1 MTWKIRHQGSP
12 RSIEGL
18 TRAEVMQ
25 GMLDGLWEPT
35 DEVMGPNERDW
46 TALEN
51 HPEFS
56 ELAQDIEPPQASEQ
70 EDETRLDMTA
80 LIDVTMVL
88 LIFFILTMSAAALQK
103 MIEGPRTSPN
113 EPLPQVKVSPKEVKE
128 LMIVVHVE
136 QANAKEWRVKIE
148 NEEVA
153 LVDLRAK
160 LSEFVKET
168 RKTELLIDC
177 PDDAPG
183 RIVKKILG
191 AANVAG
197 VKPHD
202 LRPYRGVKEPPKQ

>member
-35 DEVMGPNERDW
+35 DEVMGPDERDW
-46 TALEN
+46 TALES

-56 ELAQDIEPPQASEQ
+56 ELAQDIEPPQASEH

-103 MIEGPRTSPN
+103 MIEGPRTGPK
-113 EPLPQVKVSPKEVKE
+113 EPLPQITITPKQVREI
-128 LMIVVHVE
+128 MIVVHVE
-136 QANAKEWRVKIE
+136 QANADEWRLKVE
-148 NEEVA
+148 DEEVA
-153 LVDLRAK
+153 PADLRAK

-168 RKTELLIDC
+168 RRTELLIDC
-177 PDDAPG
+177 PDDAP
-183 RIVKKILG
+183 RDLVIKILA
-191 AANVAG
+191 AANLAG

-202 LRPYRGVKEPPKQ
+202 LRPFRGVKEPPKQ

>member
-35 DEVMGPNERDW
+35 DEVMGPDERDW
-46 TALEN
+46 TALES

-56 ELAQDIEPPQASEQ
+56 ELAQDIEPPQASEH

-103 MIEGPRTSPN
+103 MIEGPSSSKDKPIPEQITIT
-113 EPLPQVKVSPKEVKE
+113 QVQVRD

-136 QANAKEWRVKIE
+136 QVNPDDWRLKVEK
-148 NEEVA
+148 EEVA
-153 LVDLRAK
+153 PADLRAK
-160 LSEFVKET
+160 LSDFVKET
-168 RKTELLIDC
+168 RRTELLIDC
-177 PDDAPG
+177 PDDAP
-183 RIVKKILG
+183 RDLVIAILD
-191 AANVAG
+191 AAKRAG

-202 LRPYRGVKEPPKQ
+202 LRPFRGEKEKPK